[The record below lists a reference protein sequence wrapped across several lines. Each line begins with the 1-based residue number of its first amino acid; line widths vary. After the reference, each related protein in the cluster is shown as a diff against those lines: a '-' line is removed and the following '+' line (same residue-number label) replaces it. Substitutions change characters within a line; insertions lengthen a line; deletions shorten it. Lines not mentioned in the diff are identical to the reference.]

1 MLPTEPPLSL
11 HRLIAPVPPARTPE
25 AAAATHQVP
34 APAPVQVV
42 PVPVSNATVAHGMHA
57 LTKTPPTAAQDQL
70 GNAATTKAAA
80 QACPAPRLFF
90 VPVKSPYEDAQNR

>member
-25 AAAATHQVP
+25 TATATRQVS
-34 APAPVQVV
+34 APVL
-42 PVPVSNATVAHGMHA
+42 VPVSNATVAHTLHPLA
-57 LTKTPPTAAQDQL
+57 KTPPTVAQDQL

-80 QACPAPRLFF
+80 QAAPAAARLFF
-90 VPVKSPYEDAQNR
+90 VPMKSPWEDAQNR